1 VIEGIDLHA
10 RHAIV
15 TGGASGIGLE
25 IVRALAT
32 AGATVTIA
40 DIDHQTSKRVAA
52 ELQSATLSVTA
63 APLDLASFASIRAF
77 AANTHEAG
85 YPLHILVN
93 NAGVMAPPLLR
104 TQEGHELQF
113 GLNYLGHFLLTTLLS
128 DRLRAANGAR
138 LVSVSSIGHRRSDI
152 DFEDPDFRTRP
163 YERWSAYGQS
173 KTACALLAVAAQ
185 HRWSND
191 GLTAYAVNPGGSMT
205 GLQRFLTPQELKAQ
219 GWLDEEGNVPSRWRS
234 AAQCAATSVWAATAP
249 ELAQTGGR
257 YLENC
262 NEAGPWTPDAP
273 MQGVKPYALSPENAD
288 RLWRLSERLTLAN

>member
-1 VIEGIDLHA
+1 MSEQTLIRSKFDATSTALQVIEGIDLHA

-52 ELQSATLSVTA
+52 ELQSAAFSVTA

-219 GWLDEEGNVPSRWRS
+219 GWLDEEGNIPSRWARPRNAPQPRS
-234 AAQCAATSVWAATAP
+234 GPRPPQNSRRPVGAIWRIATKPAP
-249 ELAQTGGR
+249 GHRTRRCRA
-257 YLENC
+257 
-262 NEAGPWTPDAP
+262 
-273 MQGVKPYALSPENAD
+273 
-288 RLWRLSERLTLAN
+288 